1 MSLSKLYFVIALVLV
16 AALVALRGSEVMT
29 KQADALTT
37 NSWLDHRPFARGG
50 SPPHADRPAYD
61 LFRSTPPFR
70 VASETPSGSFLPV
83 QSQNPNDLAAGK
95 LLVASRT
102 LHDPNFA
109 QTVILLVRSN
119 ADGVVGLVLNQRT
132 DIPLSRVLEH
142 FEAGRDRSDFAYLG
156 GPVETSAVFALS
168 RSKAKLDG
176 AEPVLGDTYLIS
188 TKSVFEKAIAN
199 RPDSGSLHVYLGYA
213 GWSNDQ
219 LRAEVKTGS
228 WFIFQGDAET
238 VFDSDPHALWRE
250 MIQKTE
256 LKLVKND
263 PLMTGCQ
270 LWFQTCSASGRGQEL
285 P

>member
-16 AALVALRGSEVMT
+16 AAFMAHT
-29 KQADALTT
+29 
-37 NSWLDHRPFARGG
+37 DH
-50 SPPHADRPAYD
+50 SAYD
-61 LFRSTPPFR
+61 LVGWPWAFQP
-70 VASETPSGSFLPV
+70 ASEMPSASLLPV
-83 QSQNPNDLAAGK
+83 QSQNPNDLGAGK
-95 LLVASRT
+95 VLVASRT
-102 LHDPNFA
+102 LRDPNFA

-142 FEAGRDRSDFAYLG
+142 FDAGKDRSDFAYLG

-176 AEPVLGDTYLIS
+176 AEPVFGDTYLIS
-188 TKSVFEKAIAN
+188 SKSVFEKAIAN
-199 RPDSGSLHVYLGYA
+199 RPDSASLHVYLGYA

-228 WFIFQGDAET
+228 WFIFQGDAGT
-238 VFDSDPHALWRE
+238 VFDSDPDALWRE

-256 LKLVKND
+256 LKMVKSD

-270 LWFQTCSASGRGQEL
+270 LWIQTCSASGRGQEL

>member
-1 MSLSKLYFVIALVLV
+1 MSLSKLCLVIALVLV
-16 AALVALRGSEVMT
+16 AAFVALRGLEV
-29 KQADALTT
+29 KAKKIDVLTT
-37 NSWLDHRPFARGG
+37 NARSALPLFANVGSRPHTDH
-50 SPPHADRPAYD
+50 PAYD
-61 LFRSTPPFR
+61 LVRSTWAFPS
-70 VASETPSGSFLPV
+70 ASETSSKSFLLV
-83 QSQNPNDLAAGK
+83 QSQNPADLGAGK

-102 LHDPNFA
+102 LRDPNFA

-119 ADGVVGLVLNQRT
+119 ADGVVGLILNQRS
-132 DIPLSRVLEH
+132 DIPLARVLEH
-142 FEAGRDRSDFAYLG
+142 FEAGKQRSDFAYLG

-199 RPDSGSLHVYLGYA
+199 RPDSASLHVYLGYA

-238 VFDSDPHALWRE
+238 VFESDPDALWRA

-256 LKLVKND
+256 LKLVKRD
-263 PLMTGCQ
+263 PYVPGWIDGSRRPGMQNRSL
-270 LWFQTCSASGRGQEL
+270 A
-285 P
+285 

>member
-1 MSLSKLYFVIALVLV
+1 MSLSKPYFVIALVLV

-37 NSWLDHRPFARGG
+37 NSWLDHRPFARDDVG
-50 SPPHADRPAYD
+50 
-61 LFRSTPPFR
+61 
-70 VASETPSGSFLPV
+70 SETPSGNFLPV
-83 QSQNPNDLAAGK
+83 QSQNPDDLGAGK
-95 LLVASRT
+95 LLIASRT
-102 LHDPNFA
+102 LRDPNFA

-142 FEAGRDRSDFAYLG
+142 FEAGKGRSDFAYLG

-188 TKSVFEKAIAN
+188 TKSVFEKAIAA
-199 RPDSGSLHVYLGYA
+199 RPDSASLHVYLGYA

-228 WFIFQGDAET
+228 WFIFPGDAET
-238 VFDSDPHALWRE
+238 VFDSDPDALWRE

-256 LKLVKND
+256 LKLVRSD
-263 PLMTGCQ
+263 PRALGWLDRLRRPGIQHLFM
-270 LWFQTCSASGRGQEL
+270 R
-285 P
+285 